1 MKVIEFSRYGI
12 PHEVCAC
19 VEVDD
24 PGPPAAGEI
33 VVSID
38 ACSINPA
45 DLLIIEGRY
54 PGPASLPSRLGIEG
68 VGRVLAVADNV
79 QEISPGDRVMLLDRE
94 NWAERVATP
103 ANRVIRIS
111 EELDPLQAAM
121 MKVNPPTAL
130 LMLSD
135 YVDLEPSDWVI
146 QNAANSAVGRHV
158 VRLAGQRGIRTINI
172 VRRASAV
179 SALVSAGADL
189 VFVDG
194 KDLAHRVRAEI
205 GESGLPLALDAIGG
219 PSCLHLA
226 ECLSNGGKLVNYGF
240 LSGEPCMITPH
251 QAIVSG
257 ISLHGFWLVN
267 HLFQGP
273 RVKIEE
279 TYRHITELILDGT
292 VSAPVAATYP
302 LDDVQQ
308 ALAHAARGGRG
319 GKILFVPGGGCN
331 S

>member
-19 VEVDD
+19 VEADD

-111 EELDPLQAAM
+111 SGKLGGTRCDTSESSHSYIRRTRPSTSCNDKSE
-121 MKVNPPTAL
+121 PP
-130 LMLSD
+130 
-135 YVDLEPSDWVI
+135 YGIVD
-146 QNAANSAVGRHV
+146 AVGLCRS
-158 VRLAGQRGIRTINI
+158 RT
-172 VRRASAV
+172 
-179 SALVSAGADL
+179 
-189 VFVDG
+189 
-194 KDLAHRVRAEI
+194 
-205 GESGLPLALDAIGG
+205 
-219 PSCLHLA
+219 
-226 ECLSNGGKLVNYGF
+226 
-240 LSGEPCMITPH
+240 
-251 QAIVSG
+251 
-257 ISLHGFWLVN
+257 W
-267 HLFQGP
+267 
-273 RVKIEE
+273 
-279 TYRHITELILDGT
+279 
-292 VSAPVAATYP
+292 
-302 LDDVQQ
+302 
-308 ALAHAARGGRG
+308 
-319 GKILFVPGGGCN
+319 
-331 S
+331 